1 MKRRYRFLRAIGC
14 GWFTSAFIVLI
25 NELSDLPPH
34 KVGFMTW
41 VHDMREDGF

>member
-14 GWFTSAFIVLI
+14 GWFTAAFIVFI
-25 NELSDLPPH
+25 SEMSDLPPH
-34 KVGFMTW
+34 KVGLMTW